1 MRNRQLDFPLM
12 VLITVLPCLLIG
24 LSLEARGAATR
35 RNLPADAKNPTG
47 ETAKKTSQT
56 QTDSSKKSSA
66 SAKSTAKDAAT
77 TTEPSAADSS
87 KTTGKAEPR
96 TPPREPTGRPSSNED
111 ERSWFWRVAY
121 PLIILA
127 VGIVV
132 VLGLIIGLKINA
144 FLALISAAIVVSIL
158 APGPIS
164 QKISRV
170 ADALGGAVGG
180 IGIVI
185 ALAAI
190 IGKCML
196 DSGAADRIVRAFV
209 GLFGEKR
216 AQYSLLG
223 SGFVLAVPVFF
234 DTVFYLLVPLARS
247 LHRRT
252 KVRYLLYIMAIGAG
266 GAITHTLVPPTPGP
280 LLMASTLGVS
290 IGTMMMIGALVAFP
304 AAIAGLMCGAIAD
317 RIMQI
322 PMRELPGNPE
332 EEPIPDDQLPPLWLS
347 LAPVAIPVILISL
360 STIMTSLAD
369 AENAARIKDGDLD
382 PGFAAVIQSD
392 LQQSGP
398 NVAKLIVN
406 HPAMSDST
414 VTSEQPDLKQ
424 IRACLNQLL
433 LDKDFYDEDSFL
445 GIKLDPVAKKLL
457 AKRGVRMKPA
467 DIQRMNRALLE
478 SAYPESIRKHVWDT
492 TTRQTANVFGF
503 FGNANF
509 ALLLSTLIAMW
520 TLARQ
525 RNQSFAELAKA
536 TEVALMSAGVII
548 LITAGGGAFGKMLL
562 DAQIGDAIK
571 SLFSGGSG
579 EGSLGGMGYLFLGF
593 VIAAVLKIAQG
604 SSTVAM
610 IVGSSM
616 MAAILGGEPLSFN
629 YVYIATA
636 IGAGSLFGSW
646 MNDSGFWIFAKMGG
660 LTEAEALKSWTVMLI
675 VLSLVS
681 LVVTVILAIVLPL
694 KTLV

>member
-1 MRNRQLDFPLM
+1 M
-12 VLITVLPCLLIG
+12 VLIAVLLPTSLG
-24 LSLEARGAATR
+24 LSSIAGGQDDS
-35 RNLPADAKNPTG
+35 NPPKKADQTKS
-47 ETAKKTSQT
+47 EKKSEVESDS
-56 QTDSSKKSSA
+56 TDSKSVTPPSSTDDAAAKSPDEGQKAKA
-66 SAKSTAKDAAT
+66 SANEKGD
-77 TTEPSAADSS
+77 D
-87 KTTGKAEPR
+87 KT
-96 TPPREPTGRPSSNED
+96 
-111 ERSWFWRVAY
+111 WFQRVAY
-121 PLIILA
+121 PLIVLV

-132 VLGLIIGLKINA
+132 VLGLIIGFKINA
-144 FLALISAAIVVSIL
+144 FLALISAAIVVSVM
-158 APGPIS
+158 APGPVS

-170 ADALGGAVGG
+170 ADALGSAVGG

-196 DSGAADRIVRAFV
+196 DSGGADRIVRSFV
-209 GLFGEKR
+209 GLFGEKK

-252 KVRYLLYIMAIGAG
+252 KVKYLTYIMAIGAG

-290 IGTMMMIGALVAFP
+290 IGTMMMVGALVAFP
-304 AAIAGLMCGAIAD
+304 AAMAGLVFGSIAD
-317 RIMQI
+317 RVMQT
-322 PMRELPGNPE
+322 PMRELPGSPE
-332 EEPIPDDQLPPLWLS
+332 AEPIPDDELPALWLS
-347 LAPVAIPVILISL
+347 LAPVVIPVVLISL

-369 AENAARIKDGDLD
+369 NQNPARFNVEQVDDSF
-382 PGFAAVIQSD
+382 PSVIQTQIND
-392 LQQSGP
+392 QRP
-398 NVAKLIVN
+398 NVAKLIAN
-406 HPAMSDST
+406 HKDMREST
-414 VTSEQPDLKQ
+414 LTSQLPDKKQ
-424 IRACLNQLL
+424 IVIGLNKLI

-445 GIKLDPVAKKLL
+445 GTKIDPTAKSLL
-457 AKRGVRMKPA
+457 AKRGVRMKPS
-467 DIQRMNRALLE
+467 DTQRMNRLLIE
-478 SAYPESIRKHVWDT
+478 SAFPFQIKKHDWNTPARDI
-492 TTRQTANVFGF
+492 ANLFGF

-509 ALLLSTLIAMW
+509 ALLLSALIALW

-525 RNQSFAELAKA
+525 RKQSFAELAKV
-536 TEVALMSAGVII
+536 TEEALMSAGVII

-562 DAQIGDAIK
+562 DAEIGEAIK
-571 SLFSGGSG
+571 SLFSSEGGAGETSG
-579 EGSLGGMGYLFLGF
+579 MVYLFLGF
-593 VIAAVLKIAQG
+593 MISAVLKIAQG

-616 MAAILGGEPLSFN
+616 MAAILGGQQLSFN

-646 MNDSGFWIFAKMGG
+646 MNDSGFWIFAKMGV
-660 LTEAEALKSWTVMLI
+660 LTEAEALKSWTIMLI

-681 LVVTVILAIVLPL
+681 LFVTVLLAIFLPL
-694 KTLV
+694 TSLT